1 MPRRVVGG
9 LIQAAAPITDPA
21 APIDKVR
28 QAAIDAH
35 IPLIEEA
42 GRRGVQI
49 LGLEEIFN
57 GPYFCPSQDAHWY
70 DIAESVPGPTTE
82 LMGQYARKYQ
92 MAMVVPVYERE
103 QAGVYYNTA
112 AVYDSDGT
120 YLGKYRKN
128 HIPHTSG
135 FWEKYFFKP
144 GNLGYPV
151 FKTRF
156 ATIGVYICYD
166 RHFPEGA
173 RLLGLHGAEIVF
185 NPSATVA
192 GLSQYSVEAR
202 TAGARG
208 RQRLLHG
215 LQQPR
220 RHGVALEHRTVLWL
234 VLLCRS
240 ARQLP
245 RDGIRRQ
252 GRTGRGRDGSRHDRG
267 SASRLAVLPRSPP
280 RQLRT
285 PRGAASM
292 TLLIKNGTIVTATDQ
307 YKGDVFVDG
316 EKITT
321 IGTSLTMSA
330 DRTIDASGKYLFPG
344 GIDVHTHLDMPF
356 GGTTSADD
364 FESGTIAAAHGGTTT
379 VVDFA
384 IQYHGQT
391 LHHAWETWMKKAE
404 GKAAI
409 DYGFHM
415 IVTELTDQVEQEM
428 DALVGQG
435 VTSFKLFMAY
445 PGVFML
451 DDASIFRALL
461 RTGKNGGTIC
471 MHAENGGVIDVLVKK
486 ALAEG
491 KTAPKYHALTRPAR
505 AEAEA
510 THRAIAMA
518 EIADVPIY
526 IVHLS
531 AAEAL
536 EMVTEAR
543 DRGLPA
549 FAETCPQYLFLSY
562 DNYEE
567 PGFEGAKYV
576 MSPPLRPKETQ
587 DRLWRGLAFNDLQ
600 AISTDHCPFC
610 MKEQKT
616 MGERDFSKIPNGAPG
631 IETRMSLVYDGGVK
645 TGRISLNRF
654 VELTSTSPAKIFGLF
669 PRKGT
674 IAPGSDADIVIFD
687 PEKKQ
692 RLSAKTLHMNVDY
705 NPYEGREVTGVT
717 ETVISRGRVIIDKG
731 SFTGSAGAGSFLRRS
746 TRT

>member
-1 MPRRVVGG
+1 M
-9 LIQAAAPITDPA
+9 
-21 APIDKVR
+21 
-28 QAAIDAH
+28 
-35 IPLIEEA
+35 
-42 GRRGVQI
+42 
-49 LGLEEIFN
+49 
-57 GPYFCPSQDAHWY
+57 
-70 DIAESVPGPTTE
+70 
-82 LMGQYARKYQ
+82 
-92 MAMVVPVYERE
+92 
-103 QAGVYYNTA
+103 
-112 AVYDSDGT
+112 
-120 YLGKYRKN
+120 
-128 HIPHTSG
+128 
-135 FWEKYFFKP
+135 
-144 GNLGYPV
+144 
-151 FKTRF
+151 
-156 ATIGVYICYD
+156 
-166 RHFPEGA
+166 
-173 RLLGLHGAEIVF
+173 
-185 NPSATVA
+185 
-192 GLSQYSVEAR
+192 
-202 TAGARG
+202 
-208 RQRLLHG
+208 
-215 LQQPR
+215 
-220 RHGVALEHRTVLWL
+220 
-234 VLLCRS
+234 
-240 ARQLP
+240 
-245 RDGIRRQ
+245 
-252 GRTGRGRDGSRHDRG
+252 
-267 SASRLAVLPRSPP
+267 AVLPRPAP
-280 RQLRT
+280 RQLRSD
-285 PRGAASM
+285 RGAAAVS
-292 TLLIKNGTIVTATDQ
+292 LLITGGTIVTASDE
-307 YKGDVFVDG
+307 YRGDVFVEG
-316 EKITT
+316 ET
-321 IGTSLTMSA
+321 IAAIGSRLTMAA
-330 DRTIDASGKYLFPG
+330 DRTIDATGKLVIPG

-356 GGTTSADD
+356 GGTRSSDD

-379 VVDFA
+379 IVDFA
-384 IQYHGQT
+384 IQYKGQT
-391 LHHAWETWMKKAE
+391 LHHAWEAWMKKAD

-428 DALVGQG
+428 DALVRQG

-510 THRAIAMA
+510 THRAIALA
-518 EIADVPIY
+518 EMADVPIY

-549 FAETCPQYLFLSY
+549 YAETCPQYLFLSY

-610 MKEQKT
+610 MKEQKVL
-616 MGERDFSKIPNGAPG
+616 GQDDFSKIPNGAPG
-631 IETRMSLVYDGGVK
+631 IETRMSLVYDGGVR
-645 TGRISLNRF
+645 TGRISMNRF
-654 VELTSTSPAKIFGLF
+654 VELTATSPAKIFGLF

-687 PEKKQ
+687 PNRTM
-692 RLSAKTLHMNVDY
+692 RLSAKTHHMRVDY

-717 ETVISRGRVIIDKG
+717 DTVISRGRVIIDGEKFVGRAG
-731 SFTGSAGAGSFLRRS
+731 SGSFLRRS
-746 TRT
+746 AR